1 MDANI
6 FPSADAMVAG
16 SIPVTETTADSSP
29 GKGEEDG
36 VVGPYQFHSSLV
48 GRISLVALVQALAV
62 ADHLDFRWAA
72 EALGTNL
79 STVSQRIKVL
89 EGNLGVSL
97 FERHPRGVRLTPAGR
112 SFLDEIA
119 QGLEHLDYAVKSAG
133 MTVRG
138 EQGHLGIG
146 LYSPIAEGFLAD
158 LLKDYRTSH
167 PGVGIEMAE
176 GRAHGLIRQVR
187 EERLDIAF
195 VLGAPKIADCQC
207 RPLWTETLVV
217 ALPAQHPLAEA
228 EIVRWTDLATE
239 TFIVRN
245 GGIGPQLHDHIV
257 ARLAERALR
266 PTVRHFD
273 VGRDTMMSLVAQG
286 YGLALTTGLEPK
298 SSFPNVAVCRIA
310 DEPEPLVFSAVWLP
324 FNRSGT
330 LRDILD
336 LAQRQSQRVRKVAP
350 VRLVTSHPS

>member
-1 MDANI
+1 LA
-6 FPSADAMVAG
+6 
-16 SIPVTETTADSSP
+16 
-29 GKGEEDG
+29 
-36 VVGPYQFHSSLV
+36 
-48 GRISLVALVQALAV
+48 ALVQALAV
-62 ADHLDFRWAA
+62 ADHLDFRRAA

-89 EGNLGVSL
+89 EENLGVSL
-97 FERHPRGVRLTPAGR
+97 FERHPPGVRLTQAGR
-112 SFLDEIA
+112 CFLDEVA

-133 MTVRG
+133 MIVRG

-158 LLKDYRTSH
+158 LLKDYRASH
-167 PGVGIEMAE
+167 PGVDIEIAE
-176 GRAHGLIRQVR
+176 GCAHGLIRQVR

-195 VLGAPKIADCQC
+195 VLGSPKIADCQC
-207 RPLWTETLVV
+207 RPLWTEPLVV
-217 ALPAQHPLAEA
+217 ALPAQHPLTEAEA
-228 EIVRWTDLATE
+228 LRWADLATE

-257 ARLAERALR
+257 ARLAEHALR
-266 PTVRHFD
+266 PSVRHFD

-286 YGLALTTGLEPK
+286 CGLALTAGLESK
-298 SSFPNVAVCRIA
+298 VSFPNVIFRRIA
-310 DEPEPLVFSAVWLP
+310 DEPEPVVFSAVWSP

-336 LAQRQSQRVRKVAP
+336 LAQHQSRRVRKVAP
-350 VRLVTSHPS
+350 VRLVNGHRREAPS